1 MCQQGRRYAAGVRSL
16 DERIS
21 AADALLAPFAVK
33 HGSGLSRAHPE
44 QEASTRFRFQR
55 DRGRI
60 VHTEAFRRLKSK
72 TQVFVGGGGDHYRT
86 RLTHTLEVAGI
97 SRDIARALSLNED
110 LAECI
115 GLAHDLGH
123 PPFGHAGEM
132 TINQW
137 IAEFD
142 KKFEHNIQSHRIV
155 TVLERHSSLCQGL
168 NLNIEILEGL
178 LKHSTPHDHPGEVL
192 VKRSPSLEAQ
202 VVNLADEIT
211 YSAHDSED
219 GLEAGLF
226 DRSDITDTAL
236 AAEAYAMAAKR
247 GTSLRGAIIDLLVR
261 DLYENLKASSLY
273 QSIITLEQVYS
284 LKDPVIVFSD
294 NMRAQLNELRAFLA
308 SRMYDHP
315 FVREHT
321 RAGQQIVLQLCRHYC
336 DEPGPKIMRKME
348 ELGCPKEDAIKDYVS
363 GMTDGYAYLQAD
375 SFGLISEDVSEV
387 LGQSD
392 S

>member
-1 MCQQGRRYAAGVRSL
+1 M
-16 DERIS
+16 
-21 AADALLAPFAVK
+21 
-33 HGSGLSRAHPE
+33 
-44 QEASTRFRFQR
+44 
-55 DRGRI
+55 
-60 VHTEAFRRLKSK
+60 
-72 TQVFVGGGGDHYRT
+72 
-86 RLTHTLEVAGI
+86 
-97 SRDIARALSLNED
+97 
-110 LAECI
+110 
-115 GLAHDLGH
+115 
-123 PPFGHAGEM
+123 
-132 TINQW
+132 
-137 IAEFD
+137 
-142 KKFEHNIQSHRIV
+142 
-155 TVLERHSSLCQGL
+155 
-168 NLNIEILEGL
+168 
-178 LKHSTPHDHPGEVL
+178 
-192 VKRSPSLEAQ
+192 
-202 VVNLADEIT
+202 VNLADEIT